1 MYERESGDLRDLL
14 ALLGSEA
21 QAMQDRSKKNEKRI
35 TKKNLRAKRD
45 AAKDRVDSLADE
57 VITMEARYLLS
68 SRRRRLTPRAISGG
82 YRDEMDANISEYR
95 QIVTKLKTELLFG
108 ALVDLRALEGEIR
121 SRN

>member
-1 MYERESGDLRDLL
+1 
-14 ALLGSEA
+14 
-21 QAMQDRSKKNEKRI
+21 
-35 TKKNLRAKRD
+35 
-45 AAKDRVDSLADE
+45 
-57 VITMEARYLLS
+57 MEARYLLFIQEKE
-68 SRRRRLTPRAISGG
+68 RLTPRAISGG